1 MTLELKIVDKPK
13 LKNPVVIEGFP
24 GVGMIGTIAASF
36 LAEKLQMKLI
46 GYFSSPHFPPIAAIH
61 DYVPVS
67 PVRIY
72 CSEEE
77 DLIIVFSELVIPA
90 QLVVPLS
97 EKIIE
102 LAEKYNAKA
111 IYSFAGIA
119 TPQPDGKM
127 YAIASTKKLVE
138 EMKKQ
143 NFELV
148 KEGATQG
155 VSGVL
160 IAECAAAKFPA
171 VNFMAQTASP
181 LDPRAAA
188 KLLDKVMPFIG
199 VKVDTK
205 PLVAE
210 GEKVEIKLKDAMDKM
225 KQMHTDYSKMQSTSQ
240 SMYG

>member
-1 MTLELKIVDKPK
+1 MTLELKLVDKPK

-111 IYSFAGIA
+111 IYSFAG
-119 TPQPDGKM
+119 
-127 YAIASTKKLVE
+127 
-138 EMKKQ
+138 
-143 NFELV
+143 
-148 KEGATQG
+148 
-155 VSGVL
+155 
-160 IAECAAAKFPA
+160 
-171 VNFMAQTASP
+171 
-181 LDPRAAA
+181 
-188 KLLDKVMPFIG
+188 
-199 VKVDTK
+199 
-205 PLVAE
+205 
-210 GEKVEIKLKDAMDKM
+210 
-225 KQMHTDYSKMQSTSQ
+225 
-240 SMYG
+240 

>member
-1 MTLELKIVDKPK
+1 MSLQIKLVDKPK
-13 LKNPVVIEGFP
+13 LKNPIVIEGFP
-24 GVGMIGTIAASF
+24 GIGMIGTIATSY

-72 CSEEE
+72 ASEEH
-77 DLIIVFSELVIPA
+77 DLVVIFSELVIPA
-90 QLVVPLS
+90 PLVVLLS
-97 EKIIE
+97 EQIIAF
-102 LAEKYNAKA
+102 AEKNNAKA

-119 TPQPDGKM
+119 APNPDNKM

-138 EMKKQ
+138 ETKKQ
-143 NFELV
+143 GFELV

-171 VNFMAQTASP
+171 VNYMCQTSTP

-188 KLLDKVMPFIG
+188 KLLNKIMPILEIP
-199 VKVDTK
+199 VDTK
-205 PLVAE
+205 ALVSEAE
-210 GEKVEIKLKDAMDKM
+210 QVESKLKEAMDKM
-225 KQMHTDYSKMQSTSQ
+225 KQMHTDYSKMQTNP
-240 SMYG
+240 MYG

>member
-1 MTLELKIVDKPK
+1 MTLELRIVEKPK
-13 LKNPVVIEGFP
+13 LNNPAIIEGFP
-24 GVGMIGTIAASF
+24 GIGMIGTIAASF
-36 LAEKLQMKLI
+36 LAEKLEMKLI

-67 PVRIY
+67 PSRIY
-72 CSEEE
+72 ASEKN
-77 DLIIVFSELVIPA
+77 DLVVIFSELVIPA

-102 LAEKYNAKA
+102 FAEKVNARG

-119 TPQPDGKM
+119 SPTPDEKM

-171 VNFMAQTASP
+171 VNFMAQTSSP

-188 KLLDKVMPFIG
+188 KLIDRVSPYLGIE
-199 VKVDTK
+199 VDTK

-210 GEKVEIKLKDAMDKM
+210 AEKVESKLKEAMDKM
-225 KQMHTDYSKMQSTSQ
+225 KQMHADYSKMQGSSQ

>member
-1 MTLELKIVDKPK
+1 MVVQLRIVEKPK
-13 LKNPVVIEGFP
+13 LKNPSIIEGFP
-24 GVGMIGTIAASF
+24 GIGMIGTIATSF
-36 LAEKLQMKLI
+36 LAEKLNMKLI

-67 PVRIY
+67 PARIY
-72 CSEEE
+72 ASEEH
-77 DLIIVFSELVIPA
+77 DLVVIFSELVIPA
-90 QLVVPLS
+90 QLVISLS

-102 LAEKYNAKA
+102 FAETYKAKA

-119 TPQPDGKM
+119 SPQPDDKM

-138 EMKKQ
+138 EMRKQ

-171 VNFMAQTASP
+171 VNFMCQTAAP
-181 LDPRAAA
+181 LDPRHAA
-188 KLLDKVMPFIG
+188 KLLDKVMPMIG
-199 VKVDTK
+199 VNVDTK
-205 PLVAE
+205 SLVAE
-210 GEKVEIKLKDAMDKM
+210 AEKVENKIKEAMDKM
-225 KQMHTDYSKMQSTSQ
+225 KQMHADYSKMQSNP
-240 SMYG
+240 MYG

>member
-1 MTLELKIVDKPK
+1 MALELRIVDKPK
-13 LKNPVVIEGFP
+13 LKNPVIIEGFP
-24 GVGMIGTIAASF
+24 GIGMIGTITASF

-67 PVRIY
+67 PARIY
-72 CSEEE
+72 CSEKD
-77 DLIIVFSELVIPA
+77 DLIVVFSEMVIPS

-97 EKIIE
+97 EKIID

-119 TPQPDGKM
+119 TPSPDEKI

-160 IAECAAAKFPA
+160 IAQCAAQKFPA
-171 VNFMAQTASP
+171 INFMAQTSSP

-188 KLLDKVMPFIG
+188 KLIDRIMPYIG

-210 GEKVEIKLKDAMDKM
+210 AEKVEVKLKEAMDKM
-225 KQMHTDYSKMQSTSQ
+225 KQMHTDYSKMQGTSQ

>member
-1 MTLELKIVDKPK
+1 
-13 LKNPVVIEGFP
+13 
-24 GVGMIGTIAASF
+24 
-36 LAEKLQMKLI
+36 
-46 GYFSSPHFPPIAAIH
+46 
-61 DYVPVS
+61 
-67 PVRIY
+67 
-72 CSEEE
+72 
-77 DLIIVFSELVIPA
+77 
-90 QLVVPLS
+90 
-97 EKIIE
+97 
-102 LAEKYNAKA
+102 
-111 IYSFAGIA
+111 
-119 TPQPDGKM
+119 KM

-171 VNFMAQTASP
+171 VNFMAQTSAP
-181 LDPRAAA
+181 LDPRSAAR
-188 KLLDKVMPFIG
+188 LIDKVMPIIG

-210 GEKVEIKLKDAMDKM
+210 AEKVEIKLKDAMDKM

>member
-1 MTLELKIVDKPK
+1 MSLQIKLVDKPK
-13 LKNPVVIEGFP
+13 LKNPIVIEGFP
-24 GVGMIGTIAASF
+24 GIGMIGTIATSY

-72 CSEEE
+72 ASEEH
-77 DLIIVFSELVIPA
+77 DLVVIFSELVIPA
-90 QLVVPLS
+90 PLVVLLS
-97 EKIIE
+97 EQIIAF
-102 LAEKYNAKA
+102 AEKNNAKA

-119 TPQPDGKM
+119 APNPDNKM

-138 EMKKQ
+138 ETKKQ
-143 NFELV
+143 GFELV

-171 VNFMAQTASP
+171 VNYMCQTSTP

-188 KLLDKVMPFIG
+188 KLLNKIMPILEIT
-199 VKVDTK
+199 VDTK
-205 PLVAE
+205 ALVSEAE
-210 GEKVEIKLKDAMDKM
+210 QVESKLKEAMDKM
-225 KQMHTDYSKMQSTSQ
+225 KQMHTDYSKMQTNP
-240 SMYG
+240 MYG